1 MRLKLGTIYVPF
13 CEGISGEVGCFVVYD
28 FHTDGLYD
36 IHIDTPILDST
47 RKDIDDNDFAVEAA
61 V

>member
-1 MRLKLGTIYVPF
+1 MPI
-13 CEGISGEVGCFVVYD
+13 CEGISGEVGCFVVDD

-47 RKDIDDNDFAVEAA
+47 RKDIDDHDFAVEAA
-61 V
+61 VQ

>member
-1 MRLKLGTIYVPF
+1 MPI

-36 IHIDTPILDST
+36 IHIDTSIFDST
-47 RKDIDDNDFAVEAA
+47 WKYIDDNDFAVEAA